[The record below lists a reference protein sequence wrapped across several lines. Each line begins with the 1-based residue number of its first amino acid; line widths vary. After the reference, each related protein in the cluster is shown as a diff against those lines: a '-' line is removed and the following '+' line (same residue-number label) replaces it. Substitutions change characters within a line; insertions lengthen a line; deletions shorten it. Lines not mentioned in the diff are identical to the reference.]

1 MGGTPKLCIY
11 VAKNLRK
18 IFLFCFLAIQCDIW
32 DVSFLT
38 KDQTCAPCGGS
49 AVSLPLD
56 HQGSPCGRYFY
67 FAFPTISILLSNIS
81 HLNDL
86 LFSLSSAVMDITYA
100 IPHGNFSHHRK
111 PETQSFWTVHKDRLK
126 AEGVLAQSLSTK
138 CCSCYDDHHGQV
150 AHGSLAHA
158 ATCQSKVWCIWGF

>member
-1 MGGTPKLCIY
+1 ML
-11 VAKNLRK
+11 LS
-18 IFLFCFLAIQCDIW
+18 IW
-32 DVSFLT
+32 
-38 KDQTCAPCGGS
+38 
-49 AVSLPLD
+49 
-56 HQGSPCGRYFY
+56 GRYFY
-67 FAFPTISILLSNIS
+67 SIFWPYNVTCGMLVPWPRIKPVPPVVEVQCLYHWTSREAPAGGILLCLSTISILLSNIS

-158 ATCQSKVWCIWGF
+158 ATCQSKVSCIWDF